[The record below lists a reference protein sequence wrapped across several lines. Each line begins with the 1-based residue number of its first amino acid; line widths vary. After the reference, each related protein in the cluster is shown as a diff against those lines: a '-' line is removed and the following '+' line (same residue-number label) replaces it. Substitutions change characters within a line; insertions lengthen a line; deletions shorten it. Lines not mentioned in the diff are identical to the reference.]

1 VPTAIPAFGGYHQ
14 VREESRAVGSGE
26 VESLPPPLL
35 HLQRLKILNCWKYG
49 LDVTFLDFWNFID
62 VEFGLGPKTLFDPYV
77 LFSHKKST

>member
-1 VPTAIPAFGGYHQ
+1 
-14 VREESRAVGSGE
+14 
-26 VESLPPPLL
+26 
-35 HLQRLKILNCWKYG
+35 LNCWKYG